1 MDSSKS
7 ISLIKEIR
15 VNCNQWKVIQIVCD
29 NTFFQK
35 TLKTPSRFYRK
46 LTNSKS
52 SIGGI
57 TNREYFKGVTIGGG
71 YFFKT
76 DKSNI
81 KLYLCLKGET
91 LSNIQLMVRIRK
103 ILPVSQVVIL
113 EDLPDTVI
121 NNYQFQ
127 PVGEYYFTLS

>member
-1 MDSSKS
+1 MEHSKS
-7 ISLIKEIR
+7 ISLINEVR
-15 VNCNQWKVIQIVCD
+15 ENSYHWKVIEIQCD
-29 NTFFQK
+29 NIFFQK

>member
-1 MDSSKS
+1 MEHSKS
-7 ISLIKEIR
+7 ISLINEVR
-15 VNCNQWKVIQIVCD
+15 ENSYHWKVIEIMCD
-29 NTFFQK
+29 NTFFQR

-57 TNREYFKGVTIGGG
+57 TNREYFKKEMNGGG
-71 YFFKT
+71 YFFKM

-113 EDLPDTVI
+113 DDLPDSVI
-121 NNYQFQ
+121 TNYQFQ